1 MVCIHIQLTANRCA
15 CQKGA
20 RDSVNCEQVRV
31 PEGSA
36 SAWKNVRE
44 VAVHHQCRPPSEAES
59 TPAEEEKRARLRRG
73 KTAKAGHEDT
83 GGSDKEEKMIWY
95 REYYELLDSKKDD

>member
-1 MVCIHIQLTANRCA
+1 MRNVFWGGRCA
-15 CQKGA
+15 CQKGT

-36 SAWKNVRE
+36 CKYSRE
-44 VAVHHQCRPPSEAES
+44 VALRHQYRPPSEAES
-59 TPAEEEKRARLRRG
+59 TPAEEEKGARLRRG

-83 GGSDKEEKMIWY
+83 GGSGKEEKKY
-95 REYYELLDSKKDD
+95 LVLRVLRTVNCYLCQ